1 MTTGNAADF
10 MATAKANVPG
20 PANSNSE
27 WGGQYAV
34 ELRRIVTEQAA
45 RAPRSVQ
52 QHLGPSEL
60 GAVCDRQVVW
70 KMAGLP
76 TTNHVSDPWPS
87 IMGTAGH
94 LWMDRT
100 FQDVDARLF
109 AETGHHRFLPEA
121 RVFPDEEHPGT
132 CDLYDA
138 RLEAVVDHKFLGDS
152 SMVKLRNHGPGPNY
166 WFQLLLYGRG
176 YRRLGL
182 PVKHVAIAAWPRTGS
197 SLSGLYVWTHT
208 ITPDDDLAVDQL
220 LAKTALRH
228 QVAREVAAG
237 RLNIMSVPAT
247 PEDSACYFCDAYR
260 PQSAYDGGVG
270 CPGGRLPKG
279 DMANG

>member
-1 MTTGNAADF
+1 MSTPPHGSAAAF
-10 MATAKANVPG
+10 MATATDPG
-20 PANSNSE
+20 PANSNSD
-27 WGGQYAV
+27 WGGRYAV
-34 ELRRIVTEQAA
+34 ELRRMVTEQAA
-45 RAPRSVQ
+45 RAPRSLQ

-60 GAVCDRQVVW
+60 GQPCDRQVVW

-76 TTNHVSDPWPS
+76 VTNHVSDPWPS

-94 LWMDRT
+94 LWMDRA
-100 FQDVDARLF
+100 FAEIDARLPSR
-109 AETGHHRFLPEA
+109 RFLPEA
-121 RVFPDEEHPGT
+121 RVYPDDEHPGT
-132 CDLYDA
+132 ADLYDA
-138 RLEAVVDHKFLGDS
+138 EKRAVVDHKFLGDS
-152 SMVKLRNHGPGPNY
+152 SMVKLRNSGPPPHY

-182 PVKHVAIAAWPRTGS
+182 PVDHVAIAAWPRTGS

-220 LAKTALRH
+220 LAKTAVRH
-228 QVAREVAAG
+228 QIAGEVAAG
-237 RLNIMSVPAT
+237 RLDIMAVPAT